1 MANNSP
7 LFELIFCVRNPNDI
21 DRAKPIAKHILNHI

>member
-7 LFELIFCVRNPNDI
+7 LFELIFCVGNPHGI
-21 DRAKPIAKHILNHI
+21 DRAKPIAKHIPNHI